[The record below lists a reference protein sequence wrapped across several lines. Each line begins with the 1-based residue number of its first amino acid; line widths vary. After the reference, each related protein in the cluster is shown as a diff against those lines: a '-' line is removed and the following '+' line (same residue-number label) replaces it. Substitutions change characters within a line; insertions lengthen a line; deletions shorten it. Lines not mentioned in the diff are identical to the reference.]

1 MPINF
6 TLYHSFNRFLKQ
18 PQENHN
24 KAKTDWEYFGGTNI
38 SLSKWFQS
46 RHLARFDYLARP
58 EDLCSAN
65 ISKVNIWQISRF
77 SKLRG
82 RQSLPN
88 MPSFNKFGKLAQNW
102 QHYSYVD
109 CQNVTLPA
117 RPNLLLVN
125 QRCNPRPDWQH
136 WRILLAKMFHY
147 SCKLQQERGDIMPI

>member
-88 MPSFNKFGKLAQNW
+88 MPSFNKFGKLAHNW
-102 QHYSYVD
+102 QHSSYID
-109 CQNVTLPA
+109 CQNVTLPGRTYFWSIRDVIHA
-117 RPNLLLVN
+117 QIGNIGEFYL
-125 QRCNPRPDWQH
+125 QRCSI
-136 WRILLAKMFHY
+136 ILA
-147 SCKLQQERGDIMPI
+147 SCNRRGVT